1 MYRFL
6 KFDAVDFLQ
15 QSRLFD
21 NQIKKLSE
29 ELDAISEISGQ
40 SDSVGRGSGISDPTA
55 RTAAER
61 EKIKREIS
69 RIEWYKAAKEYAFN
83 HMPEQYTDVLNTF
96 FFTNGHIHDKAQAI
110 AEKYGVNYPKGVYR
124 LRREALEEFTRIIT
138 ERYI

>member
-15 QSRLFD
+15 QARSFD
-21 NQIKKLSE
+21 KRIKKLSE

-40 SDSVGRGSGISDPTA
+40 SDNVGRGSGISDPTA

-69 RIEWYKAAKEYAFN
+69 RIEGYKTAKEYAFS
-83 HMPEQYTDVLNTF
+83 HMPEQYTDVLNAF
-96 FFTNGHIHDKAQAI
+96 FFTDGHIHNKAQAI

>member
-40 SDSVGRGSGISDPTA
+40 LDNVGRGSGISDPTA

-69 RIEWYKAAKEYAFN
+69 RIEGYKTAKEYAFN
-83 HMPEQYTDVLNTF
+83 HMPGQYIDVLNTF

>member
-15 QSRLFD
+15 QSRSFD
-21 NQIKKLSE
+21 SQIE
-29 ELDAISEISGQ
+29 ELSKELEAISEISGQ
-40 SDSVGRGSGISDPTA
+40 LDNVGRGSGISDPTA

-61 EKIKREIS
+61 EKIKRKIS
-69 RIEWYKAAKEYAFN
+69 RIEGYKIAKEYAFN
-83 HMPEQYTDVLNTF
+83 HMPEQYTDVLNAF
-96 FFTNGHIHDKAQAI
+96 FFTDGHIHNKAQAI

>member
-15 QSRLFD
+15 QARSFD
-21 NQIKKLSE
+21 KRIKKLSE

-40 SDSVGRGSGISDPTA
+40 LDNVGRGSGISDPTA

-69 RIEWYKAAKEYAFN
+69 RIEGYKAAKEYAFN
-83 HMPEQYTDVLNTF
+83 HMPEQYIDVLNTF

>member
-40 SDSVGRGSGISDPTA
+40 LDNVGRGSGISDPTA

-69 RIEWYKAAKEYAFN
+69 RIEGYKTAKEYAFN
-83 HMPEQYTDVLNTF
+83 HMPEQYTDVLNAF
-96 FFTNGHIHDKAQAI
+96 FFTDGHIHNKAQAI